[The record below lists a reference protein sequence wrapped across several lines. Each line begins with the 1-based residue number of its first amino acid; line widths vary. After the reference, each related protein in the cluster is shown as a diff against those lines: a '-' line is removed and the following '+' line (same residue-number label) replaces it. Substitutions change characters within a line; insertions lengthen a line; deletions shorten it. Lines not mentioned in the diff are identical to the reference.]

1 MMKTILITGG
11 GRGLGRATAGR
22 LAALGHRVLLT
33 ARSLSDGQ
41 RAVAEIQAESLG
53 AKVEARVLDLSVLAS
68 VRAFGEGL
76 SAEGL
81 AIDVLFHC
89 AGVMQQNPV
98 RQVTVD
104 GFEQTL
110 AVNTLAP
117 FLLTRTLLPALRR
130 SAEARVINVS
140 SRLHLPDS
148 RGKPVHFDFE
158 DPQLLRGYNPD
169 RAYKNSKLALL
180 WFTFELQRRLGAGAS
195 VTANAVCPGFVP
207 LTAANSTTGFQ
218 RWLLRHVLAHLPFAR
233 SVDEAV
239 ESFVFMALDASLV
252 QVGGKFYGEKTAI
265 ASSPESLD
273 VSKAAQF
280 WELATRATGSGAWP

>member
-1 MMKTILITGG
+1 MVKTILITGG
-11 GRGLGRATAGR
+11 GRGLGRATAGH

-41 RAVAEIQAESLG
+41 RAVAEIQAQSLG

-68 VRAFGEGL
+68 VRAFGERL

-81 AIDVLFHC
+81 ALDVLFNC

-130 SAEARVINVS
+130 STEARVINVS

-158 DPQLLRGYNPD
+158 DPHLLRGYNPD

-180 WFTFELQRRLGAGAS
+180 WFTFELQRRLGVGTS

-207 LTAANSTTGFQ
+207 MTAANSTTGFQ
-218 RWLLRHVLAHLPFAR
+218 RWLLRHVLVHLPFAR
-233 SVDEAV
+233 SIEESV

-252 QVGGKFYGEKTAI
+252 QVGGKFFGEKTAI

-273 VSKAAQF
+273 VSKARQF
-280 WELATRATGSGAWP
+280 WELATQATASGSWP